1 MSIQDWGAVGE
12 IVGAIGVIASLL
24 YLALQI
30 RQNSRTSKAE
40 AVQAIQQAMVDLSMA
55 LASDPSWS
63 KILESSRHSF
73 RELSPE
79 ERTRL
84 GFFWIALMRTTE
96 TLYHHYLNGNADP
109 SIWEAHAR
117 GVAVNLRSRG
127 FREWWQTVPYPFT
140 SEFSLFVND
149 TMRSVQ
155 ESKSPATN
163 TGHLPTW
170 TNLNSEPTERGYLK
184 TVSTSGGLLGEILA
198 NPQCSAQGGFIG
210 SKCQN

>member
-63 KILESSRHSF
+63 EILENSRHSF
-73 RELSPE
+73 LELSQE

-84 GFFWIALMRTTE
+84 GYFWIALMRTTE

-109 SIWEAHAR
+109 SIWEAHAG

-127 FREWWQTVPYPFT
+127 FREWWQSVPYPFT
-140 SEFSLFVND
+140 SEFSRFVND
-149 TMRSVQ
+149 TMRTVE
-155 ESKSPATN
+155 ESGQQNKSFA
-163 TGHLPTW
+163 
-170 TNLNSEPTERGYLK
+170 NLEDPKL
-184 TVSTSGGLLGEILA
+184 
-198 NPQCSAQGGFIG
+198 
-210 SKCQN
+210 